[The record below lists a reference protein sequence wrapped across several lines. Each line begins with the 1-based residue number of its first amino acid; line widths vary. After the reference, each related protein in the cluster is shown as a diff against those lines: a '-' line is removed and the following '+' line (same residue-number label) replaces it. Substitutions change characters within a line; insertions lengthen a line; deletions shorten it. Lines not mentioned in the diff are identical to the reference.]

1 MFVKEFG
8 QQLTSKEYNQ
18 QLNAVYNWS
27 LNLNEMSDAHANGI
41 LTNMQGKL
49 RRIKESSKGHF
60 AEKNPQYM
68 EALLITQ
75 VLESLLGEREHHY
88 IMERQLKKAEMNKRE
103 KYVKG
108 MKKVKGDFD
117 KRYGDRGDEVM
128 YATATK
134 MAKKESIG
142 EAMDVLRSVLA
153 GNTTLLEGEFDQ
165 AAAIVAA
172 RDMVDTMQDFVEKL
186 GKLVNEDLP
195 ALNDVMRSEVG
206 QAEADA
212 FNQAALAALNPLMD
226 QIRTARQSLDS
237 AARAAAGDS
246 SAMPAGPMM
255 GAGPGAAPA
264 APGGLDIPPVDD
276 EEEEDMGATA
286 DAAAGGTKELG
297 RGKRI

>member
-8 QQLTSKEYNQ
+8 QKLTSKEYNQ

-186 GKLVNEDLP
+186 GKMVNEDLP